1 MTTSR
6 TIVEQRK
13 RLRIE
18 VDQTAEL
25 LSADGTPYPAVLSNI
40 SGGGGQVRM
49 TSRTA
54 AALGLPQAQTLPFRL
69 WLPGDGEDLPLQGD
83 AKVAYCKTADDGESI
98 LVGLEFGEVLA
109 EGRQRIDEFIATCLR
124 YSE

>member
-1 MTTSR
+1 MTTSK

-25 LSADGTPYPAVLSNI
+25 LSADGTPHPAVLSNI
-40 SGGGGQVRM
+40 SGGGGQVRIAPK
-49 TSRTA
+49 TA
-54 AALGLPQAQTLPFRL
+54 AALGLPQAPTLPFRL
-69 WLPGDGEDLPLQGD
+69 WLPGDEDLPLQGD
-83 AKVAYCKTADDGESI
+83 AKVAYCRASEDGEAM

-124 YSE
+124 YAE